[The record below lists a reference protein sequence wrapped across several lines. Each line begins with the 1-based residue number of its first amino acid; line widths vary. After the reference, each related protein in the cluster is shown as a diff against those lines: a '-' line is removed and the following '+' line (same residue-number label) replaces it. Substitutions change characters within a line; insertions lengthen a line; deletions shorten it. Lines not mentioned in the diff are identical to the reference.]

1 MTTQFPKDGE
11 PWPDER
17 DTTGMDVGLVDGHR
31 VAYSR
36 YKGMWQAHTIDLH
49 GVFGGGKT
57 REEAEQ
63 TMREA
68 IAFHLD
74 DHDQEKGRKGA

>member
-1 MTTQFPKDGE
+1 MEQFLTDGE
-11 PWPDER
+11 TWPDER
-17 DTTGMDVGLVDGHR
+17 DTTGMDVGVVDGHR
-31 VAYSR
+31 VAYSQYNGR
-36 YKGMWQAHTIDLH
+36 WQAHTIDLH

-74 DHDQEKGRKGA
+74 DSDQVTRRKGA

>member
-1 MTTQFPKDGE
+1 MTHTPRDGE

-17 DTTGMDVGLVDGHR
+17 DTTGMDSGLVDGHR
-31 VAYSR
+31 VAYSQ
-36 YKGMWQAHTIDLH
+36 YKGEWEAHTIDLH

-57 REEAEQ
+57 REDAEQ

-68 IAFHLD
+68 IAFYLD
-74 DHDQEKGRKGA
+74 EGDQEKARKGA